1 MDFLRDLKVSNVVNS
16 IPSGVVCQSINKQDI
31 KYVDPFDDM
40 IDLESYITRK
50 DVAVVDDLVTHILFV
65 LDGTVQLLS
74 PSDINK
80 KVQCFV
86 KSFLEDVTGKRSL
99 KANNIR
105 WFYKR
110 VDTLKLEIAQSGFI
124 PSNMSTDMLLY
135 LSLFLKKAICIVNHD
150 TNACSHVGWDRFSE
164 GIVISVTHST
174 IEIMHNHDPIVRLFS
189 LADKDCLIQT
199 IDSHLKMN
207 HLKI

>member
-1 MDFLRDLKVSNVVNS
+1 MDVLRSLNVSNVVNN

-50 DVAVVDDLVTHILFV
+50 DVVAADDLVTHILFV

-80 KVQCFV
+80 KVQSFV
-86 KSFLEDVTGKRSL
+86 KSFLEDVSGKRSL
-99 KANNIR
+99 KENNIR

-110 VDTLKLEIAQSGFI
+110 VDSLKLEIAQSGFV

-135 LSLFLKKAICIVNHD
+135 LSIFLKKAICIVNND
-150 TNACSHVGWDRFSE
+150 TNACSHAGWDRFNE
-164 GIVISVTHST
+164 GIVFSVTHSV
-174 IEIMHNHDPIVRLFS
+174 IEIMHNNDPIVRLFT
-189 LADKDCLIQT
+189 LADKDCLIKAL
-199 IDSHLKMN
+199 DSDLKMN